1 MPFSE
6 TSAVQDRARA
16 LLTALPD
23 SVRLIAV
30 SKYMP
35 STLIRAAY
43 TAGLRDFGESRIQ
56 EAIPKM
62 AELEDLPDITWHFIG
77 HLQSNKAK
85 LALRSFD
92 WIHAVDSL
100 ALAQRLNRLVGPEGS
115 SPQLCLQVKVLPDPN
130 KSGWSISTLKND
142 LLELQACSHLNW
154 RGLMTILP
162 LGLTTQEAS
171 AAFRLTQQLATEISL
186 NAPGGLCLQELSMGM
201 SNDYPLAIQAGAT
214 MVRVG
219 RGIFGNRPTP

>member
-1 MPFSE
+1 MSFSE
-6 TSAVQDRARA
+6 TSAVQERASA
-16 LLTALPD
+16 LLSALPD

-35 STLIRAAY
+35 AQLIRAAY
-43 TAGLRDFGESRIQ
+43 VAGLRDFGESRIQ

-85 LALRSFD
+85 LALRYFD

-100 ALAQRLNRLVGPEGS
+100 ALAQRLNRMVGPEGR

-130 KSGWSISTLKND
+130 KSGWSITALKKD
-142 LLELQACSHLNW
+142 LPGLQACTHLNW

-171 AAFRLTQQLATEISL
+171 AAFRLTQQLAVEISS
-186 NAPGGLCLQELSMGM
+186 NSPGELRFQELSMGM
-201 SNDYPLAIQAGAT
+201 SKDYLLAIQAGAT
-214 MVRVG
+214 MIRVG
-219 RGIFGNRPTP
+219 QGIFGDRPTP